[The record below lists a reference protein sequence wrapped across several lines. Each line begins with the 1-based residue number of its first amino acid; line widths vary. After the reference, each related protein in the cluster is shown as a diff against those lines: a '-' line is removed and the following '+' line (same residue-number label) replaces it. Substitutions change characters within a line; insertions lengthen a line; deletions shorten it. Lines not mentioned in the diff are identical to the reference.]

1 MFVLPLRDT
10 RLSLGTFRCCRN
22 QDFVASNPSK
32 CLPVVSADCREV
44 LCRVPLGRGEAMRR
58 WVTCGQI
65 LG

>member
-10 RLSLGTFRCCRN
+10 RLSRGTFRCCRN

-32 CLPVVSADCREV
+32 CLPVVSAMQGSV
-44 LCRVPLGRGEAMRR
+44 GRGEAMRR